1 MSAKPTFVYS
11 ARSDGTYPHFG
22 ASNAPL
28 KQQTIFG
35 DDPYDEGY
43 GEEKGVHGH
52 GASHDVP
59 DSYKLDDIPD
69 ELEHRTNKGHQPQ
82 RQAYVT
88 NDDEE
93 EGLRDSQMQG
103 STDGEDDPGLSSS
116 GARRAPRPSPA
127 SNMSDSRADSYD
139 EDPRLAR
146 PQLRRMNQHSDTV
159 DTMDTTD
166 SDAR

>member
-1 MSAKPTFVYS
+1 MSLFRNVNYAL
-11 ARSDGTYPHFG
+11 SDGAYPHFG
-22 ASNAPL
+22 ASSAPL
-28 KQQTIFG
+28 KQQTTFG
-35 DDPYDEGY
+35 DNPYDEGY
-43 GEEKGVHGH
+43 GEDKGVHGH
-52 GASHDVP
+52 GANRDVP

-69 ELEHRTNKGHQPQ
+69 ELDHRVHKGHQPQ
-82 RQAYVT
+82 RQTYGT

-103 STDGEDDPGLSSS
+103 SNDGQEDQSLTSPR
-116 GARRAPRPSPA
+116 ARRAPRPSPA
-127 SNMSDSRADSYD
+127 SNMSDLRADSYD
-139 EDPRLAR
+139 EDPRLTR